1 VLRQAGSARCC
12 ASSGG
17 PKESDAAAGPLQ
29 QRSVKALVLPRFAA
43 GKAIQSARVI
53 MLGELQ
59 RY

>member
-1 VLRQAGSARCC
+1 
-12 ASSGG
+12 
-17 PKESDAAAGPLQ
+17 
-29 QRSVKALVLPRFAA
+29 VKALVLPRFAA